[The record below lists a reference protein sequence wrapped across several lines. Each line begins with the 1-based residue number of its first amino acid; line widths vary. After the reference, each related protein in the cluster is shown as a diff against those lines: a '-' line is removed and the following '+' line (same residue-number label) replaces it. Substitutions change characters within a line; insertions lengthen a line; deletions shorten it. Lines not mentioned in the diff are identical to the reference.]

1 MGDCCHTS
9 ASRQLG
15 LPVRLSGKLETR
27 ATVRSSDLGTNS
39 AFSELLWSSN
49 RKKRAVLRRLV
60 VNLTLILSVVAMW
73 LVFDQ
78 PNVAFAQNP
87 TPAVSSSRTFIGPAP
102 SSLDTKE
109 PVGNSSMPA
118 TEQRAKVT
126 PWSFVWRLATTYI
139 LLGGAIV
146 LITLLRRSYTKPKSR
161 KRGEPKFDQRH
172 F

>member
-1 MGDCCHTS
+1 MYGKRRTES
-9 ASRQLG
+9 LIFFY
-15 LPVRLSGKLETR
+15 LPP
-27 ATVRSSDLGTNS
+27 NS
-39 AFSELLWSSN
+39 PWSSN
-49 RKKRAVLRRLV
+49 RKKIAVLRGLV

-126 PWSFVWRLATTYI
+126 PWSFVWRFATTGI
-139 LLGGAIV
+139 LLGVPILLAI
-146 LITLLRRSYTKPKSR
+146 LLSRSYTKPKRR
-161 KRGEPKFDQRH
+161 KRGESRRFKG
-172 F
+172 